1 MATIILAGVTI
12 ICLIISLTKSRVRT
26 KSSLKTA
33 VKTGRGMVPEVGG
46 ILLIISVL
54 LAIINKD
61 LIAATLGNENA
72 LISTGIGALL
82 GSITIIPGV
91 MAFPLSKELL
101 VSGASSVALAAF
113 ITTLTMVGFATS
125 PIEKKFFG
133 LRFTV
138 IRNVLSFAFAI
149 IIALIMG
156 LFI

>member
-1 MATIILAGVTI
+1 MATIILAVVTI
-12 ICLIISLTKSRVRT
+12 VCLIISFAKSRVRT

-33 VKTGRGMVPEVGG
+33 VKTGKGMVPEVGG

-54 LAIINKD
+54 LAVINKD

-101 VSGASSVALAAF
+101 AAGASSIALAAF
-113 ITTLTMVGFATS
+113 ITTLTMVGLATS

-138 IRNVLSFAFAI
+138 IRNALSFVFAI
-149 IIALIMG
+149 IIALAMG